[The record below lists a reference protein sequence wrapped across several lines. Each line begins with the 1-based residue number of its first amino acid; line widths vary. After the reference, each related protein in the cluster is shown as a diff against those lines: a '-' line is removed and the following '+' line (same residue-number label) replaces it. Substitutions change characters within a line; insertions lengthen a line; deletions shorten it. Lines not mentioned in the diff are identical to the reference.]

1 MAGKKYG
8 KYILKHSLVYGDF
21 GPKICIT
28 GETDFNSD
36 FSIICLPVTK
46 PVLMEE
52 HPHSHD
58 FDIYLTFI
66 GFGPG
71 GLEELGAEIEMSLGE
86 EREKFVITSNNTLEK
101 LPIWMVVS
109 GTAKITSC
117 GKESFVRSNES
128 VYIPKGLVHCP
139 LGFKRVDKP
148 VLLVHSSLASKYT
161 KKEPVPG

>member
-1 MAGKKYG
+1 MAGEKYG

-86 EREKFVITSNNTLEK
+86 EQEKFVITRPT
-101 LPIWMVVS
+101 
-109 GTAKITSC
+109 
-117 GKESFVRSNES
+117 S

-139 LGFKRVDKP
+139 LNFKRVDKP
-148 VLLVHSSLASKYT
+148 VLLVHSSLAPKYT
-161 KKEPVPG
+161 KKEPAPR